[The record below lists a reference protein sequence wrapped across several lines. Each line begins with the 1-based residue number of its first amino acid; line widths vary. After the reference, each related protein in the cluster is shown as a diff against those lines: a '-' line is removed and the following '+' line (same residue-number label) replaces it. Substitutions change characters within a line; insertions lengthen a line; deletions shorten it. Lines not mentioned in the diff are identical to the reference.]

1 MTYAIQTWIRHRRM
15 LDVIYA
21 EGWFFCRI
29 KVFHSAVPRPRLAHS
44 SGVNVTVTGDDS
56 LVSYQC
62 HYDSHSPRH
71 MFWMT

>member
-1 MTYAIQTWIRHRRM
+1 MSNTDARSKYLVADQRQVELGSEVLCPEALTGGKNKIP
-15 LDVIYA
+15 VE
-21 EGWFFCRI
+21 EG
-29 KVFHSAVPRPRLAHS
+29 
-44 SGVNVTVTGDDS
+44 VTGDDS